1 MDIFREIYDFY
12 RIVKASKDAARYK
25 QNNIRLDKKS
35 RNKLRS
41 PLTVGEKV
49 LVLAERLKK
58 KMLLVVYIIVQPKIF
73 HFLTETKFSRLEK
86 FY

>member
-25 QNNIRLDKKS
+25 QNNIRLDKIS
-35 RNKLRS
+35 CNKLRS

-86 FY
+86 F